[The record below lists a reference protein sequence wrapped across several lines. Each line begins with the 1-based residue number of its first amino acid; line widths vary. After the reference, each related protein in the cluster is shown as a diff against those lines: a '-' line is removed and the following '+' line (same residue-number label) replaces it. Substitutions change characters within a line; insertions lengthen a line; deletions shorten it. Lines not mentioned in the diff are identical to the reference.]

1 MSAPQPIPPRGDE
14 APVVRPDALNGLPDR
29 PLGEFVNRFEP
40 PASPN
45 DIAMADDP
53 STAGAQAIFHLSR
66 PLEGLSTRNGPLRPD
81 GTDPTQNATSHGCTA
96 KTIHVSEVGHY
107 REIQGHLY
115 AEHRPESNDEAA
127 CVDRMATAR
136 FMGEK
141 CDRAIQS
148 QAINAIDKHKAER
161 RKPLEAEIVRLETS
175 LRIWERAQAR
185 KIVFGKGF
193 GDAYPTLLKDV
204 DPASRGKEMKD
215 PAAREFSYLHSNA
228 IAEPRLMELHRKFS
242 RDAGADRS
250 SPEFREYRMGLDALE
265 EDLKHLLGWVQK
277 HVMNLRNLLEKAQ
290 RDLITVDTAPV
301 DKDVLLFL
309 SDEYRKLHRYRKEYE
324 SSYYRNLKGFK
335 AIRGNLMVSY
345 DREMHAV
352 QKKYPV
358 MFRVGPLGIHLPNEL
373 SRLCPYDQIDAM
385 IRILHREQRYYDR
398 DSRNAAR
405 EAAAMAK
412 PYETETFSD
421 ATWNGVDCD
430 GRGNKR
436 VIGGESTLQP
446 PIGAPRPPDEP
457 DLPR

>member
-1 MSAPQPIPPRGDE
+1 
-14 APVVRPDALNGLPDR
+14 
-29 PLGEFVNRFEP
+29 
-40 PASPN
+40 
-45 DIAMADDP
+45 
-53 STAGAQAIFHLSR
+53 
-66 PLEGLSTRNGPLRPD
+66 
-81 GTDPTQNATSHGCTA
+81 
-96 KTIHVSEVGHY
+96 
-107 REIQGHLY
+107 
-115 AEHRPESNDEAA
+115 
-127 CVDRMATAR
+127 
-136 FMGEK
+136 
-141 CDRAIQS
+141 
-148 QAINAIDKHKAER
+148 
-161 RKPLEAEIVRLETS
+161 
-175 LRIWERAQAR
+175 
-185 KIVFGKGF
+185 
-193 GDAYPTLLKDV
+193 
-204 DPASRGKEMKD
+204 
-215 PAAREFSYLHSNA
+215 
-228 IAEPRLMELHRKFS
+228 
-242 RDAGADRS
+242 
-250 SPEFREYRMGLDALE
+250 MGLDALE

-290 RDLITVDTAPV
+290 PRPDHGRHAPV
-301 DKDVLLFL
+301 DRTCCC
-309 SDEYRKLHRYRKEYE
+309 SSPTSTASCTGSARYE

-430 GRGNKR
+430 GKGNKR

-446 PIGAPRPPDEP
+446 PIGAPRPPDGP